1 MIHLLYGDDEFS
13 ISETVASMKDAV
25 EPADLRDVNVTV
37 LDGPSIGFDELR
49 ATCDT
54 VPFLAAKRV
63 VVVNGLL
70 GQFERRRGTAPASA
84 PERATPKQDAWSG
97 LGDYLQRVPET
108 TDLLFVDG
116 PLNRSNRMLA
126 QVQRHAQV
134 RAFAVPNDRR
144 VAQWVRDR
152 AASRG
157 IPIDPPAVD
166 ALADA
171 IGGDLR
177 VVAGELEKLAV
188 YRAGE
193 PIRREDV
200 DEMVSYAREANI
212 FAAVDAMVEGR
223 LAAAL
228 SMSHQLLRLGR
239 TPGFILAMVARQVRL
254 LILAKELKERGVPPA
269 EYGRRL
275 GLAGY
280 PLRKTMDQEKAFT
293 ADRLARVHRKLL
305 EADVRTKTT
314 SADEETVLDMLV
326 TEVAAGAAPR
336 GRPRRNVRG

>member
-13 ISETVASMKDAV
+13 ISETVASMKNAV
-25 EPADLRDVNVTV
+25 EPPDLRDVNITV

-54 VPFLAAKRV
+54 VPFLAEKRV
-63 VVVNGLL
+63 VVVHGLL
-70 GQFERRRGTAPASA
+70 GRFERRRGPSPAREQAP
-84 PERATPKQDAWSG
+84 RKLDGWDG
-97 LGDYLQRVPET
+97 LGEYLPRAPET

-116 PLNRSNRMLA
+116 ALNRSNPMLA
-126 QVQRHAQV
+126 AIRPHAQV
-134 RAFAVPNDRR
+134 RTFAVPNDRR
-144 VAQWVRDR
+144 VAQWVTDR
-152 AASRG
+152 AASRE
-157 IPIDPPAVD
+157 IRIEPAAVE
-166 ALADA
+166 ALAGA

-200 DEMVSYAREANI
+200 DEMVSYAREASI
-212 FAAVDAMVEGR
+212 FGAVDAMVEGR

-269 EYGRRL
+269 EYGKRL

-293 ADRLARVHRKLL
+293 ADRLAWVHRKLL
-305 EADVRTKTT
+305 EADVRIKTT
-314 SADEETVLDMLV
+314 GADEETVLDLLV
-326 TEVAAGAAPR
+326 TEVAAGAAAGRRRR
-336 GRPRRNVRG
+336 GNVGA

>member
-1 MIHLLYGDDEFS
+1 M
-13 ISETVASMKDAV
+13 
-25 EPADLRDVNVTV
+25 
-37 LDGPSIGFDELR
+37 
-49 ATCDT
+49 
-54 VPFLAAKRV
+54 
-63 VVVNGLL
+63 
-70 GQFERRRGTAPASA
+70 
-84 PERATPKQDAWSG
+84 
-97 LGDYLQRVPET
+97 PET

-116 PLNRSNRMLA
+116 PLNRSNTMLA
-126 QVQRHAQV
+126 AVRSHAKV
-134 RAFAVPNDRR
+134 RTFAVPNDGR

-157 IPIDPPAVD
+157 ITIEPPAVD
-166 ALADA
+166 
-171 IGGDLR
+171 
-177 VVAGELEKLAV
+177 AGELEKLAV

-200 DEMVSYAREANI
+200 EDMVSYAREASI

-269 EYGRRL
+269 EHGRRL
-275 GLAGY
+275 GLTGY
-280 PLRKTMDQEKAFT
+280 PLSKTMYQERAFT

-305 EADVRTKTT
+305 EADVRIKTT
-314 SADEETVLDMLV
+314 GADEETVLDMLV
-326 TEVAAGAAPR
+326 TEVPAGSAAG
-336 GRPRRNVRG
+336 GRRRYNVGAC

>member
-1 MIHLLYGDDEFS
+1 MIHILYGDDEFS
-13 ISETVASMKDAV
+13 ISETVASMKNAV
-25 EPADLRDVNVTV
+25 EPADLRDVNITV
-37 LDGPSIGFDELR
+37 LDGSSIGFDELR

-54 VPFLAAKRV
+54 VPFLAEKRV
-63 VVVNGLL
+63 VVVHGLL
-70 GQFERRRGTAPASA
+70 GQFERRRGPASAVA
-84 PERATPKQDAWSG
+84 PERATRKQDAWSG
-97 LGDYLQRVPET
+97 LGEYLARVPET
-108 TDLLFVDG
+108 TDLLLVDG
-116 PLNRSNRMLA
+116 PLNRSNPMLA
-126 QVQRHAQV
+126 AARSHAQI
-134 RAFAVPNDRR
+134 RPFAAPNDRG

-152 AASRG
+152 AASRA
-157 IPIDPPAVD
+157 ITIEPPAVA
-166 ALADA
+166 ALAGA

-200 DEMVSYAREANI
+200 EEMVSYAREASI

-228 SMSHQLLRLGR
+228 SSSHQLLRLGR

-269 EYGRRL
+269 EHGKRL
-275 GLAGY
+275 GLTGY
-280 PLRKTMDQEKAFT
+280 PLRKTMDQERAFT

-305 EADVRTKTT
+305 EADVRMKTT
-314 SADEETVLDMLV
+314 GTDEETVLDLLV
-326 TEVAAGAAPR
+326 TEVAVGAGTV
-336 GRPRRNVRG
+336 GRRRRNV